1 MSTFIKTDDICINLA
16 HVAWFEGTTRNGWY
30 YIRFYGPELTSA
42 KVPVMTFENE
52 VTGKGVYARLMD
64 AIAEPARPGSGTGN
78 RLIDPEYAG

>member
-42 KVPVMTFENE
+42 KVPVMTFENA
-52 VTGKGVYARLMD
+52 VTGQKVFSALMD
-64 AIAEPARPGSGTGN
+64 RIGTPAEPGSGTGN
-78 RLIDPEYAG
+78 RLIDAEYIG